1 MQLVPHSAIGLAGV
15 PDVCPLWGWLDYHSL
30 FSEKTWCLLRKPQ
43 TYSVLLW
50 LPKPDFF
57 DQNEVIE
64 VWFRVFWR
72 WITNLS
78 QIFGCFIAPVAAIA
92 LPSACVSLS
101 SSTRQHGIPRPC
113 TIHCWWLLAVGIQSV
128 PSCSFWPDSS
138 AGHARTNV
146 GCMFIMIGGS
156 IHPILVSR
164 SLYLH
169 HIASS
174 RRIHIFFTRVSKGTN
189 SIRVSYFHSSHEK
202 YLWKLHTILFTYFP
216 AWSTKHSLSTSSSN
230 QLYRRIS
237 QPAIINNIS
246 PWFLAISP
254 IYPSWS
260 M

>member
-1 MQLVPHSAIGLAGV
+1 MFVKETSNIFSSFVTPKTRFFRPEWGDRSVVSCFLEVDHKPFTDFRLLYSSCCSYSIAVSMCQPFFFHEATWHS
-15 PDVCPLWGWLDYHSL
+15 
-30 FSEKTWCLLRKPQ
+30 
-43 TYSVLLW
+43 
-50 LPKPDFF
+50 
-57 DQNEVIE
+57 
-64 VWFRVFWR
+64 
-72 WITNLS
+72 
-78 QIFGCFIAPVAAIA
+78 
-92 LPSACVSLS
+92 
-101 SSTRQHGIPRPC
+101 RPC

-189 SIRVSYFHSSHEK
+189 SIRVSYFHPSHEK

-216 AWSTKHSLSTSSSN
+216 AWSTKHSLSN
-230 QLYRRIS
+230 
-237 QPAIINNIS
+237 
-246 PWFLAISP
+246 
-254 IYPSWS
+254 
-260 M
+260 